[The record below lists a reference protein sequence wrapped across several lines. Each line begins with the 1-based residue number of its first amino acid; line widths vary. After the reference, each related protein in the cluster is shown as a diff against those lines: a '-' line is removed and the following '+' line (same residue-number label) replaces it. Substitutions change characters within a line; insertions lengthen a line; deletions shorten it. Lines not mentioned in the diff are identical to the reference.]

1 MTTQPPRQRLQTRSW
16 FFTLQPKCQQLIY
29 NKYVQNVQS
38 RAAGRPAETE
48 QHNKNNPLT
57 VLSSGTKTAS
67 LSVTSRPEQLATLMA
82 HHGPAGLLL
91 RRLPLQH
98 FTALSTA
105 IIQQTATRS
114 NRAAAPELQTHG
126 TSVVTLSHS
135 LS

>member
-1 MTTQPPRQRLQTRSW
+1 M
-16 FFTLQPKCQQLIY
+16 
-29 NKYVQNVQS
+29 QS

-82 HHGPAGLLL
+82 HNGPAGLLL

-135 LS
+135 LSLKKKERFPTPYKHGHLVSLGVYSCQNHAAGYDF

>member
-1 MTTQPPRQRLQTRSW
+1 MLQR
-16 FFTLQPKCQQLIY
+16 KCQQLIY
-29 NKYVQNVQS
+29 NNCVQHMQS

-48 QHNKNNPLT
+48 HHNKNNPLT

-82 HHGPAGLLL
+82 HNGPAGLLL

-114 NRAAAPELQTHG
+114 NRVTAPELQTHG
-126 TSVVTLSHS
+126 TNAVTLSHS
-135 LS
+135 FS

>member
-1 MTTQPPRQRLQTRSW
+1 M
-16 FFTLQPKCQQLIY
+16 
-29 NKYVQNVQS
+29 QS

-114 NRAAAPELQTHG
+114 NRAAAPELQTDFPHRINMDIWCHLASMAARIMLQDM
-126 TSVVTLSHS
+126 TFKKSANLRAC
-135 LS
+135 